1 MALRPGGSIRPGMM
15 PLSKIVSLV
24 SGTGQGWGWWTSTGQ
39 WAVPPVLSSSMAVD
53 GLLLAFLQLPQ
64 AGGQVQISPQ
74 LWGLRTQKTPRAAA
88 SLLEWLIL
96 S

>member
-1 MALRPGGSIRPGMM
+1 MALRSGGSIRPGMM

-24 SGTGQGWGWWTSTGQ
+24 SGTGQGWGWWMSIGE

-64 AGGQVQISPQ
+64 AGGQV
-74 LWGLRTQKTPRAAA
+74 
-88 SLLEWLIL
+88 
-96 S
+96 